1 MNERIAVLLEKL
13 ESLVDTDDLEY
24 QMDGIMDEIESLGGG
39 PELAPD
45 LLAIME
51 RHPLSDFG
59 CPGAMVHF
67 MERAYGRGA
76 EARKEYE
83 QLLADSLRR
92 RPALHTLWMLN
103 RVINVSEGEKRGEYL
118 ALLREIAEDPAW
130 EEPVREQARD
140 RLEYQN
146 KKQGGA

>member
-1 MNERIAVLLEKL
+1 MNAEPAALLEKL

-24 QMDGIMDEIESLGGG
+24 EMDDIMARLEALGTG
-39 PELAPD
+39 PELTPH

-67 MERAYGRGA
+67 MERAYGQG
-76 EARKEYE
+76 EEMQEEYDR
-83 QLLADSLRR
+83 LVAASVRR

-103 RVINVSEGEKRGEYL
+103 RITNVSEGKKREGSL
-118 ALLREIAEDPAW
+118 ALFRDIMENPAW

-140 RLEYQN
+140 YLEYQN
-146 KKQGGA
+146 SK